1 MADTPGPATPTCA
14 GSVYAFPV
22 DGGKQGRNTERPC
35 LFDIQLDILCY
46 THIMQPEREYWPEWA
61 QLLQRWGMKELAA
74 LLLESA
80 GPLTFFLAQ
89 LVYIG
94 QPLFGERAS
103 ARRLN
108 ALANLFENQEES
120 RSFAAFL
127 REEKSS

>member
-1 MADTPGPATPTCA
+1 MADATRAAPIGAGTTRITPVG
-14 GSVYAFPV
+14 
-22 DGGKQGRNTERPC
+22 GGKQGRNPEPPR

-46 THIMQPEREYWPEWA
+46 THTMQPEREYWPEWA

-103 ARRLN
+103 ARRFS

-127 REEKSS
+127 REEKRS